1 MCVGFLYTSMVILPF
16 FLLTRV
22 TVQEGELDIAFSFDG
37 KGDLR
42 VDGIQSVV
50 EG

>member
-1 MCVGFLYTSMVILPF
+1 MVILPF
-16 FLLTRV
+16 FSGDEGVQQSDLT
-22 TVQEGELDIAFSFDG
+22 IANRFDG